1 MRVVDEFLSVHM
13 HESLHVV
20 IERDEVIPSVVYRVK
35 VPMTE
40 QHWLDY
46 NTILAQFKQACDLHN
61 ALCAGKEDFDSVTKV
76 HRAEGL
82 GGQDGQLTWPQLTV
96 PDLTLEQM
104 AAGLVK
110 QNRLGLPWDYGR
122 MHYHP
127 ELVPEELG
135 GQLEGYKWQ

>member
-61 ALCAGKEDFDSVTKV
+61 ALCAGKEDFDSVDCAGSDLGADGGGIGQ
-76 HRAEGL
+76 AE
-82 GGQDGQLTWPQLTV
+82 P
-96 PDLTLEQM
+96 
-104 AAGLVK
+104 ARSA
-110 QNRLGLPWDYGR
+110 LGL
-122 MHYHP
+122 
-127 ELVPEELG
+127 
-135 GQLEGYKWQ
+135 WQDALPS